1 MAAMLPAAARVLRLL
16 ALLQLRREWPGRELA
31 DRLGVT
37 GRTVRRDVER
47 LRQLGYVVEA
57 SSGHGG
63 GYRLGAGTIT
73 PPLLLDDDEAVAVAM
88 ALGAAASRVAEE
100 DDVALRV
107 LAKLDQLMPRRL
119 RRRLDVLPA
128 VTLTLADPRT
138 AVSLRVLATLAT
150 ACRDHVEVR
159 FRYQD
164 GAGVATARRV
174 EPLRLV
180 HTGARWYLVGWD
192 LGRHDWRTFRIDR
205 VDRATPVAIGES
217 FTPRTLPEDAAT
229 FVSRSIRMAPSRLQA
244 RFLVP
249 GTLAEVRTRMPSWM
263 GMLEPHD
270 DRHVRLSIGGD
281 TYDEIIGQIVL
292 VGVPFTLLDP
302 PELEPAMRAV
312 VARLA
317 AAGGMETA
325 GQAR

>member
-1 MAAMLPAAARVLRLL
+1 VLRLL
-16 ALLQLRREWPGRELA
+16 ALLQVRREWPGTELA

-47 LRQLGYVVEA
+47 LRQLGYVVDA

-63 GYRLGAGTIT
+63 GYRLGAGTVT

-88 ALGAAASRVAEE
+88 ALGTAASSVAEE

-119 RRRLDVLPA
+119 RRRLNVLPA

-138 AVSLRVLATLAT
+138 SVSLRVLTTLA
-150 ACRDHVEVR
+150 AASRDRLEVR

-164 GAGVATARRV
+164 GQGASTLRRV

-180 HTGARWYLVGWD
+180 HTGYRWYLVAWD
-192 LGRHDWRTFRIDR
+192 LGRHDWRTFRVDR
-205 VDRATPVAIGES
+205 VDRAAPVATGGS
-217 FTPRTLPEDAAT
+217 FVPRELPEEVGA
-229 FVSRSIRMAPSRLQA
+229 FVARSIKMAPNRYQA
-244 RFLVP
+244 RFVVP
-249 GTLAEVRTRMPSWM
+249 GTQEELRARMPPWM
-263 GMLEPHD
+263 GLVEPHD
-270 DRHVRLSIGGD
+270 EAHVRLTIGGAN
-281 TYDEIIGQIVL
+281 YDEIIGQLVL

-302 PELEPAMRAV
+302 PELGPAIRAV
-312 VARLA
+312 AARLT
-317 AAGGMETA
+317 AAGGL
-325 GQAR
+325 GPRARTR

>member
-1 MAAMLPAAARVLRLL
+1 MLPAASRVLRLL

-31 DRLGVT
+31 DRLDVT

-100 DDVALRV
+100 DEVALRV

-119 RRRLDVLPA
+119 RRRLSMLPA
-128 VTLTLADPRT
+128 VTLTLADPRAT
-138 AVSLRVLATLAT
+138 VSLRVLATLAA

-164 GAGVATARRV
+164 GAGATTARWV

-180 HTGARWYLVGWD
+180 HTGSRWYLVGWD

-205 VDRATPVAIGES
+205 VDRATPVAIGGS

-244 RFLVP
+244 RFLIP
-249 GTLAEVRTRMPSWM
+249 GTLAEVRARTPAWM
-263 GMLEPHD
+263 GLLEPHD
-270 DRHVRLSIGGD
+270 DRQVQISIGGD
-281 TYDEIIGQIVL
+281 TYDEIIGQVVL
-292 VGVPFTLLDP
+292 IGLPFTLLDP
-302 PELEPAMRAV
+302 PDLQTALDAV
-312 VARLA
+312 AARLA
-317 AAGGMETA
+317 AARGRA
-325 GQAR
+325 APARPR